1 MGVLRKA
8 SGEPVLRTGKSS
20 VTMVTT
26 KEHFKRVVR
35 RRHDDELK
43 VKVLSECGIP
53 GASAAQVA
61 LVHGLNANLLHKWH
75 RQTAGAK
82 PSVTAPEMPT
92 FIQVA
97 MAPAAALV
105 VNDIRIELRRG
116 ALAVNVTWPLAA
128 SAQCAGWL
136 RELLK

>member
-1 MGVLRKA
+1 MEHSKRA
-8 SGEPVLRTGKSS
+8 S
-20 VTMVTT
+20 
-26 KEHFKRVVR
+26 R

-43 VKVLSECGIP
+43 ARVLSECSVP
-53 GASAAQVA
+53 GASVAQVA
-61 LVHGLNANLLHKWH
+61 LAHGLNANLVHKWR
-75 RQTAGAK
+75 RQTRGAK
-82 PSVTAPEMPT
+82 LSVTAPEMTT
-92 FIQVA
+92 FIPVT
-97 MAPAAALV
+97 MTPATPAV